1 MVCSTLTFLM
11 FFMFYVRVRV
21 LLLNFL
27 GCIVWI
33 RTKGMLRDLF
43 LVCSMRWTESN
54 INDIRVRL
62 LSCTAMPSSEDIST
76 TSPQIGQVR
85 RLEVLII
92 SLITKY
98 IIVILSFCFLSSCE
112 RRTSSS
118 NLLHKFLMSSRVSV
132 TPLRRNQKEVVKRP
146 LL

>member
-43 LVCSMRWTESN
+43 MVCSMRWTKSN

-112 RRTSSS
+112 QRTSSS
-118 NLLHKFLMSSRVSV
+118 NLLHKFLMSSRVSI
-132 TPLRRNQKEVVKRP
+132 TPLRRNKKEVVFLS

>member
-112 RRTSSS
+112 QRTSSS

-132 TPLRRNQKEVVKRP
+132 TPLRRNKKEVVFLS